1 MARGGRAIGVV
12 SLGKRQRAEERRRS
26 PSGTAA
32 VERHR
37 DEVGRAL
44 QAGRRERL
52 LNGNMDDN
60 LLPRLVEAERERL
73 ARVIE
78 HE

>member
-1 MARGGRAIGVV
+1 MARADPRRRVV
-12 SLGKRQRAEERRRS
+12 TLGKRQRPEERRRS

-37 DEVGRAL
+37 DKVGRAL